1 MAAYCPFI
9 SNAPD
14 AAPTSWSIEDAMNTA
29 AAALPGHGPIPH
41 DEWDRAPWNRRTF
54 QRVRELV
61 PTAQVRRSANPHA
74 WKLAPQDIGTVQFE
88 LDGRSSSVAAFLESS
103 YTDGFCV
110 VHRGALVAE
119 QYYNGMNAHSLH
131 LVQSVSKSVTATALG
146 IFAGRGEL
154 QLDALVTHY
163 LPELLATAYRG
174 ATIQQV
180 LDMTSGVYW
189 DEDYTAPD
197 SHCAKM
203 DVAAGWKTRRDPDWP
218 ACMWELVLT
227 LQQARGPHGQDFS
240 YRSIETDVL
249 GFVLERV
256 AGMPLA
262 ELVSRELWM
271 PMGAAEDACY
281 TVDPA
286 GFACACGG
294 FNATLRDLARF
305 GLLYATDGEA
315 RGGGLVPP
323 EWLRQTRNGNPDL
336 FRGAYREVL
345 PRGAYRNQFW
355 LEEAGRRVLL
365 ARGVFGQLIYMDP
378 DAGFVAVKVS
388 SWPEFVNP
396 ARTRTALA
404 AMRAIRAALQ

>member
-1 MAAYCPFI
+1 MPPAI
-9 SNAPD
+9 KTD
-14 AAPTSWSIEDAMNTA
+14 TQI
-29 AAALPGHGPIPH
+29 PGRTVVPR
-41 DEWDRAPWNRRTF
+41 DDWDREPWNRRTF

-61 PTAQVRRSANPHA
+61 PTAQVRRSDTPHIWPRA
-74 WKLAPQDIGTVQFE
+74 MQDVGTLQFE
-88 LDGRSSSVAAFLESS
+88 IDGRSSSIREFLESS
-103 YTDGFCV
+103 YTDGFCI

-119 QYYNGMNAHSLH
+119 HYYNGMSEHTLH

-146 IFAGRGEL
+146 ILAGRGEL
-154 QLDALVTHY
+154 RLDALVTHY
-163 LPELLATAYRG
+163 LPELAATAYRG

-180 LDMTSGVYW
+180 LDMTSGVLW
-189 DEDYTAPD
+189 NEDYTAPD

-203 DVAAGWKTRRDPDWP
+203 DVAAGWKARRNPDWP
-218 ACMWELVLT
+218 ACMWDLILT
-227 LQQARGPHGQDFS
+227 LQQSRGPHGRDFS

-256 AGMPLA
+256 AGVPLA
-262 ELVSRELWM
+262 ELVSRELWS

-305 GLLYATDGEA
+305 GLLYAT
-315 RGGGLVPP
+315 GGDASGRELLPR
-323 EWLRQTRNGNPDL
+323 EWLRQTRNGNPDI
-336 FRGAYREVL
+336 FTGTYREVL

-378 DAGFVAVKVS
+378 DAEFVAVKVS

-396 ARTRTALA
+396 TRTRTALA
-404 AMRAIRAALQ
+404 AVRAIRTALQ

>member
-1 MAAYCPFI
+1 MHPPSQEI
-9 SNAPD
+9 PD
-14 AAPTSWSIEDAMNTA
+14 RTV
-29 AAALPGHGPIPH
+29 LPR
-41 DEWDRAPWNRRTF
+41 DDWDRGPRNRRTF

-61 PTAQVRRSANPHA
+61 PTAQVRRSDTPHVWA
-74 WKLAPQDIGTVQFE
+74 RALQDLGTVPFE
-88 LDGRSSSVAAFLESS
+88 IDGRSSRVRDFLESS

-110 VHRGALVAE
+110 VHRGRLVAE
-119 QYYNGMNAHSLH
+119 QYFNGMNEHSLH
-131 LVQSVSKSVTATALG
+131 LVQSVSKSITATALG
-146 IFAGRGEL
+146 ILAGRREL
-154 QLDALVTHY
+154 QLEVPVTYY
-163 LPELLATAYRG
+163 LPELAATAYRG
-174 ATIQQV
+174 ATVQQV
-180 LDMTSGVYW
+180 LDMTSGVFW

-203 DVAAGWKTRRDPDWP
+203 DVAAGWKTRRNPDWP
-218 ACMWELVLT
+218 ECMWDLILT
-227 LQQARGPHGQDFS
+227 LQQSRGPHGQDFS

-256 AGMPLA
+256 AGMRLA
-262 ELVSRELWM
+262 ELVSRELWA

-305 GLLYATDGEA
+305 GLLYVTAGEA
-315 RGGGLVPP
+315 QGRELVPA
-323 EWLRQTRNGNPDL
+323 EWLRQTRSGNPDI
-336 FRGAYREVL
+336 FTGVYREVL
-345 PRGAYRNQFW
+345 PHGAYRNQFW

-378 DAGFVAVKVS
+378 DADFVAVKVS

-396 ARTRTALA
+396 TRTRTALA
-404 AMRAIRAALQ
+404 AVRAIRSALQ